1 VNLRLAGLA
10 GVATLALIAGCSSG
24 SSDGSTVGSESNP
37 ATTSPSPQPSSPTAT
52 TTVSVAPTPTKTV
65 TAPVAAPLCKT
76 SQLSLSLGQPNG
88 AAGSSYTPIVFTN
101 QGSSTC
107 ELTGYPGVSFVDANG
122 AQLGKPTREVNGPK
136 KKIKLVSGGT
146 AHALLQQAE
155 PGNYAA
161 SACQKATADRLK
173 VYPPG
178 SFSPLFVKDQIPIC
192 TTKKART
199 SVYPMASGSSG

>member
-1 VNLRLAGLA
+1 VNIRLAGLA
-10 GVATLALIAGCSSG
+10 GVAAIALIAGCSSG

-37 ATTSPSPQPSSPTAT
+37 ATNSPSPQPSSPTAT
-52 TTVSVAPTPTKTV
+52 TTVAVAPTPTKTV
-65 TAPVAAPLCKT
+65 TAPVAAPRCKS
-76 SQLSLSLGQPNG
+76 SQLSLSLGQANG

-107 ELTGYPGVSFVDANG
+107 ELRGYPGVSFVDANG
-122 AQLGKPTREVNGPK
+122 AQLGKPAREVNGPN
-136 KKIKLVSGGT
+136 KKIKLASGGT
-146 AHALLQQAE
+146 AHAMLQQSDPE
-155 PGNYAA
+155 VYTA
-161 SACQKATADRLK
+161 SACQKVTADRLK

-178 SFSPLFVKDQIPIC
+178 SLGPLFVTDQIPIC